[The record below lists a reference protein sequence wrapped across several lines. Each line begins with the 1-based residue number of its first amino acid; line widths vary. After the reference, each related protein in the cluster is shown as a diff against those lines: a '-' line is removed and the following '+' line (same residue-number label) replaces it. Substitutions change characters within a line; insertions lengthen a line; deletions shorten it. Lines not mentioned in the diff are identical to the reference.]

1 MRTIP
6 CPLCGY
12 HAPEQDCP
20 HCHMSSSER
29 SLARTPRSA
38 LAGWIDGL
46 VAVPMGVRY
55 LMTTPRILHLLV
67 PPVILTFALFAGLT
81 WWSWTELEAL
91 LDAARTQGL
100 ESLDLEPGFWRD
112 AIEWVLER
120 GAIIALAKASG
131 FLVFLVAATVVG
143 LWTFSI
149 AYEAFAGPFLDEVHG
164 RIEAGWFGRDPW
176 KTLERECPT
185 DTKRLVLY
193 CSAIGVAALLGAS
206 LWLLAD
212 AHAAL
217 LLLGPAVALAI
228 SARDRA
234 FGAWLAWWIL
244 NQLRTLA
251 VSVKASLLAA
261 FLMLLF
267 FWVKFVPVIGL
278 VLFGMLAGFCTAI
291 SLLDIPFSRR
301 RLGVMQRIELL
312 IAHFPA
318 VVAFG
323 AVAGL
328 VFVIPLIGPLVG
340 VPAASIGGLWLVCR
354 LDKNVLRPGSSR
366 IARAPRDKSAPAPG

>member
-1 MRTIP
+1 MT
-6 CPLCGY
+6 
-12 HAPEQDCP
+12 
-20 HCHMSSSER
+20 SSER
-29 SLARTPRSA
+29 SLARAPRHA

-46 VAVPMGVRY
+46 LAVPMGVRY

-67 PPVILTFALFAGLT
+67 PPVILTFALFIGLT
-81 WWSWTELEAL
+81 WWSWAELEAL
-91 LDAARTQGL
+91 LEAARTEGL
-100 ESLDLEPGFWRD
+100 ENLDLDPGFWRD

-131 FLVFLVAATVVG
+131 FLVFLVAATVVA

-164 RIEAGWFGRDPW
+164 RIEASWFGRDPW
-176 KTLERECPT
+176 KTIERTCPT
-185 DTKRLVLY
+185 ATKRLVLY
-193 CSAIGVAALLGAS
+193 WSAIGVATVLGVS
-206 LWLLAD
+206 LWLFAD
-212 AHAAL
+212 AHAAW
-217 LLLGPAVALAI
+217 LLLGPALTLAI
-228 SARDRA
+228 GVYDRP
-234 FGAWLAWWIL
+234 FGAWLAWWIA
-244 NQLRTLA
+244 NQLRTLF

-261 FLMLLF
+261 FLLLCF
-267 FWVKFVPVIGL
+267 FWVKFVPGVGL

-301 RLGVMQRIELL
+301 HFGLMQRVELL

-328 VFVIPLIGPLVG
+328 LFVIPLIGPLVG

-354 LDKNVLRPGSSR
+354 LDKNVMRPTSAR
-366 IARAPRDKSAPAPG
+366 IVRVSVEKSAPAAG